1 MTTRLLT
8 VSVDS
13 DATDLIRRIESAK
26 VIHDAPADGFDP
38 NGQGLPLDSDEAR
51 EVVNADGFAS
61 VVVEVPLDVFSRA
74 VVVDSNA
81 EHEGIYDV
89 LHELAFG
96 DLGVSMDSTC
106 EVLAV
111 SREALIV
118 RYATLLRPFLFEGPE
133 AAVWSH

>member
-8 VSVDS
+8 VSVDD
-13 DATDLIRRIESAK
+13 DAADLIRRIESAK

-38 NGQGLPLDSDEAR
+38 NGQGLPLGLDEAR
-51 EVVNADGFAS
+51 EVVNSDGFAS
-61 VVVEVPLDVFSRA
+61 VVVEVPLNVFSRA

-106 EVLAV
+106 EVLGL
-111 SREALIV
+111 SRGALIV
-118 RYATLLRPFLFEGPE
+118 RYTTLLRPFLPE
-133 AAVWSH
+133 RSETAV